1 MMQKNDWELID
12 PEDAAINRFEEE
24 ENSYLNDYFAEHHD
38 PENPMDDE
46 TKNSLMPGL
55 KREWI
60 TKKICSQDFKRAFS
74 QFKSYKVIK
83 YGRFFQSLFYFLKY
97 EREQIC
103 EESTNKLCWKKAKGF
118 FNDNLYQWIQSYSP
132 IGPKDGEYK
141 WY

>member
-1 MMQKNDWELID
+1 MQKNDWELID

-24 ENSYLNDYFAEHHD
+24 ENSYLNDYFSEHHD

-118 FNDNLYQWIQSYSP
+118 FNDTLYQWI
-132 IGPKDGEYK
+132 
-141 WY
+141 